1 MPKGGFWYVYAV
13 WSGRPLTHTY
23 SFKPH
28 AHLMAIL
35 LPQKKVKTK
44 RTLANCP
51 KHLTKTQN
59 WAMWLQS
66 PDNISYHLQG
76 TISEHVIWFYSHRP
90 GTPLK
95 FSDFL
100 KVEKLAITPMKS
112 WILDFIML
120 LAGMNSSL
128 RVLSSPSLAL
138 IVGQRGRCFL
148 GTANDARAP
157 RLFSLPVLST

>member
-51 KHLTKTQN
+51 KHLTK
-59 WAMWLQS
+59 A
-66 PDNISYHLQG
+66 
-76 TISEHVIWFYSHRP
+76 
-90 GTPLK
+90 
-95 FSDFL
+95 
-100 KVEKLAITPMKS
+100 
-112 WILDFIML
+112 
-120 LAGMNSSL
+120 
-128 RVLSSPSLAL
+128 
-138 IVGQRGRCFL
+138 
-148 GTANDARAP
+148 
-157 RLFSLPVLST
+157 